1 MKESPL
7 FLVAAIFNWLVGGSL
22 LFTYPLT
29 AKLLGLT
36 GPPDV
41 FFHIVAGIVT
51 LFGFVY
57 WLIWRDA
64 DRYRP
69 FIGLGAIAKL
79 VFVVAI
85 YAHWLTG
92 SASGMLALLVTADLI
107 FAVLFFQNL
116 RASRLQ
122 FSP

>member
-69 FIGLGAIAKL
+69 FIGLGAVAKL
-79 VFVVAI
+79 VFVIAI
-85 YAHWLTG
+85 YAHWLKG
-92 SASGMLALLVTADLI
+92 SASGMLALLVTADLV
-107 FAVLFFQNL
+107 FALLFYRSL
-116 RASRLQ
+116 RASRPLVR
-122 FSP
+122 P